1 MATDTFPTTQDISIR
16 TTDSM
21 STDRGTCIIC
31 VRTSTTSLFT
41 TTRTEGIIVR
51 FVIAITT
58 TEGITTTDIEWH
70 MPTAYATSTDQA
82 VEFTVR
88 MDVPFA
94 TTTLIQTD
102 ATR

>member
-16 TTDSM
+16 TIDSM
-21 STDRGTCIIC
+21 CIDRGTCIIC
-31 VRTSTTSLFT
+31 VRISTTSLCT
-41 TTRTEGIIVR
+41 TTPTEGIIVR
-51 FVIAITT
+51 FAIAITI
-58 TEGITTTDIEWH
+58 TEGITTTDIAWH
-70 MPTAYATSTDQA
+70 MPTEDATSTDRA